1 MHLFVFKGINKIIT
15 YMFEIKIGLI
25 VMLLLTSSCQAS
37 YSLHKTWLNSSSQH
51 RLKPGFYI
59 DMHTKN
65 LYGGI
70 CQHSGLTT
78 WVVIE

>member
-37 YSLHKTWLNSSSQH
+37 YSLHKT
-51 RLKPGFYI
+51 
-59 DMHTKN
+59 
-65 LYGGI
+65 
-70 CQHSGLTT
+70 
-78 WVVIE
+78 